1 MVDHAGKLVANISV
15 SDLQYVVERN
25 LDNLFM
31 TVEHFLQRV
40 PRRPLITCPPTATL
54 VLLPPRP
61 PLPRLAPWNQPRVSC
76 RVVRWGV
83 CGGACCVSYRWK

>member
-1 MVDHAGKLVANISV
+1 VAVVDHAGKLVANISV

-25 LDNLFM
+25 LDNLFL

-54 VLLPPRP
+54 VLPTSPHSPTLH
-61 PLPRLAPWNQPRVSC
+61 RLAP
-76 RVVRWGV
+76 
-83 CGGACCVSYRWK
+83 